1 MCRLV
6 QLRLDDSNYLKN
18 PEYGR
23 ILQAYFQNTKKQ
35 LPMSFVRFHAGWL
48 DEWYVANRQYQQAHE
63 FIRYIFLNNK
73 I

>member
-1 MCRLV
+1 
-6 QLRLDDSNYLKN
+6 
-18 PEYGR
+18 
-23 ILQAYFQNTKKQ
+23 
-35 LPMSFVRFHAGWL
+35 MSFVRFHAGWL